1 MSVNTTM
8 LAIVLVLMV
17 SMIAAPFLL
26 VFYLWRKDRHQ
37 REHSVL
43 RNFPILG
50 KVRYILEKV
59 GPEMRQYLFLND
71 NEAKPFSRND
81 YEAAVISGKYRSR
94 IIGFGSE
101 RDFER
106 GGFYLQNV
114 LYPTNRN
121 ELRIV
126 IGKQTCREPFHVRGL
141 VGQSAM
147 SFGSLGENA
156 ITALSI
162 GLGRAKGTWMNTGEG
177 GLSAHHLKGGVDL
190 ICQIGPALFGVRTED
205 GSFSDAA
212 FKAKSEIPQVRAFEL
227 KLAQGAKTRGGHIDN
242 AKVTEEIA
250 RIRNVKI
257 GVTIDSPNR
266 FSEFKTDRELLS
278 FIERLRDIGGKPV
291 GIKLVIGRL
300 ADVEALVQEM
310 ASSGQHPD
318 FITVDGGEGGTGA
331 TYQELA
337 DSVGLPLKAALP
349 YVHRLLVE
357 YGLRDRIIL
366 FASGKLVTAD
376 KIAVALALGADCVN
390 IARGLMFNV
399 GCIQAQVCHTNRCP
413 VGVGRPIRSYSTPS
427 SSTRRA
433 TA

>member
-1 MSVNTTM
+1 
-8 LAIVLVLMV
+8 
-17 SMIAAPFLL
+17 
-26 VFYLWRKDRHQ
+26 
-37 REHSVL
+37 
-43 RNFPILG
+43 
-50 KVRYILEKV
+50 
-59 GPEMRQYLFLND
+59 
-71 NEAKPFSRND
+71 
-81 YEAAVISGKYRSR
+81 
-94 IIGFGSE
+94 
-101 RDFER
+101 
-106 GGFYLQNV
+106 
-114 LYPTNRN
+114 
-121 ELRIV
+121 
-126 IGKQTCREPFHVRGL
+126 
-141 VGQSAM
+141 M

-177 GLSAHHLKGGVDL
+177 GLSDHHLKGGVDL

-227 KLAQGAKTRGGHIDN
+227 KLAQGAKTRGGHIDG

-250 RIRNVKI
+250 RIRNVKV

-331 TYQELA
+331 TY
-337 DSVGLPLKAALP
+337 
-349 YVHRLLVE
+349 
-357 YGLRDRIIL
+357 
-366 FASGKLVTAD
+366 
-376 KIAVALALGADCVN
+376 
-390 IARGLMFNV
+390 
-399 GCIQAQVCHTNRCP
+399 
-413 VGVGRPIRSYSTPS
+413 
-427 SSTRRA
+427 
-433 TA
+433 

>member
-8 LAIVLVLMV
+8 LVILLVLML
-17 SMIAAPFLL
+17 SMIAAPFLF

-81 YEAAVISGKYRSR
+81 YEAAVISGKYKSR

-121 ELRIV
+121 ELRIDNSETVTTHLYQVEEDNLFTRKERIVEREVGPYLLMEEDSIV
-126 IGKQTCREPFHVRGL
+126 IGKATCREPFHVRGL

-177 GLSAHHLKGGVDL
+177 GLSDHHLKGGVDL

-205 GSFSDAA
+205 GSFYETA
-212 FKAKSEIPQVRAFEL
+212 FKTKSEIPQVRAFEL
-227 KLAQGAKTRGGHIDN
+227 KLAQGAKTRGGHIDG

-250 RIRNVKI
+250 RIRNVKV

-278 FIERLRDIGGKPV
+278 FIERLRDIGANPS
-291 GIKLVIGRL
+291 
-300 ADVEALVQEM
+300 
-310 ASSGQHPD
+310 ASSSSSDALQTSRRSFQRWRHPGNIPISSRSTAARAGPGQR
-318 FITVDGGEGGTGA
+318 TK
-331 TYQELA
+331 
-337 DSVGLPLKAALP
+337 S
-349 YVHRLLVE
+349 
-357 YGLRDRIIL
+357 
-366 FASGKLVTAD
+366 S
-376 KIAVALALGADCVN
+376 
-390 IARGLMFNV
+390 
-399 GCIQAQVCHTNRCP
+399 
-413 VGVGRPIRSYSTPS
+413 PIRSDC
-427 SSTRRA
+427 R
-433 TA
+433 

>member
-17 SMIAAPFLL
+17 SMIAAPFLF

-81 YEAAVISGKYRSR
+81 YEAAVISGKYKSR

-121 ELRIV
+121 ELRIDNSETVTTHLYQVEEDNLFTRKERIVERDVGPYLLTEEDSIV
-126 IGKQTCREPFHVRGL
+126 IGKQTCREPFYVRGL

-177 GLSAHHLKGGVDL
+177 GLSDHHLKGGVDL

-212 FKAKSEIPQVRAFEL
+212 FKAKSEIPQ
-227 KLAQGAKTRGGHIDN
+227 
-242 AKVTEEIA
+242 
-250 RIRNVKI
+250 
-257 GVTIDSPNR
+257 
-266 FSEFKTDRELLS
+266 
-278 FIERLRDIGGKPV
+278 
-291 GIKLVIGRL
+291 
-300 ADVEALVQEM
+300 
-310 ASSGQHPD
+310 
-318 FITVDGGEGGTGA
+318 
-331 TYQELA
+331 
-337 DSVGLPLKAALP
+337 
-349 YVHRLLVE
+349 
-357 YGLRDRIIL
+357 
-366 FASGKLVTAD
+366 
-376 KIAVALALGADCVN
+376 
-390 IARGLMFNV
+390 
-399 GCIQAQVCHTNRCP
+399 
-413 VGVGRPIRSYSTPS
+413 
-427 SSTRRA
+427 
-433 TA
+433 